1 MKEVNIAAVEKKIN
15 AIKKASDAAIKRMIE
30 LREEYTETDTYQ
42 LDDGTEREFRVWTC
56 HEQRRRSYDFNN
68 IRLAY
73 DAKSFEL
80 EKLLSTYQESA
91 EAINKLMTSNT
102 EVNF

>member
-1 MKEVNIAAVEKKIN
+1 MKEVNIAAVEKKI
-15 AIKKASDAAIKRMIE
+15 ATIKKASDGAIKLMIE
-30 LREEYTETDTYQ
+30 LRKEYTEVDTFN
-42 LDDGTEREFRVWTC
+42 DNGSEREMRVWTC
-56 HEQRRRSYDFNN
+56 HEQRRRSYDLNN